1 MTSPNGQAMKVS
13 AVCMFAGGGLL
24 YGSVLLLVTVLS
36 SAEAATPFP
45 NSVADFQPHRATY
58 DLTLERA
65 QSGPDIAAATGRL
78 QFEWADGC
86 SGWTVN
92 QSSRIFL
99 ERSEGPI
106 VDFGWAISSWESK
119 KGDHYRFSIRHFAN
133 GQKMDESQGE
143 AHLTAPGQKGEAVF
157 NTPIRREVALPAN
170 TVLPSWHSF
179 ELLDRLQRDDLPL
192 WRMVFDGSGESD
204 GYAGISVYKL
214 RSYSAE
220 EAFSEFEPLREQPS
234 WRLQMAYFEPEPDAV
249 LPINEQTLRLYR
261 NGIADELRFDYG
273 DFTLEGHLAKLEAL
287 PDAGC

>member
-1 MTSPNGQAMKVS
+1 MKFSVVF
-13 AVCMFAGGGLL
+13 AFAGGALL
-24 YGSVLLLVTVLS
+24 FASVLLLCGALPN
-36 SAEAATPFP
+36 AEAATPFP
-45 NSVADFQPHRATY
+45 RSVADFQPHRATY

-65 QSGPDIAAATGRL
+65 ESGPDIAAATGRL

-106 VDFGWAISSWESK
+106 VDFGWAISSWEAK
-119 KGDHYRFSIRHFAN
+119 KGDHYRFSLRHFAN
-133 GQKMDESQGE
+133 GRKTDESQGE
-143 AHLTAPGQKGEAVF
+143 AHLTAPGQKGEAQF
-157 NTPIRREVALPAN
+157 NTPVQREVALPNN

-179 ELLDRLQRDDLPL
+179 ELLDRLKRDALPL
-192 WRMVFDGSGESD
+192 WRTVFDGSGETD
-204 GYAGISVYKL
+204 GYAGVSVYKL
-214 RSYSAE
+214 DSYSSQ
-220 EAFSEFEPLREQPS
+220 EAFSEFALLREQPS
-234 WRLQMAYFEPEPDAV
+234 WRLQMAYFEPEPDAM